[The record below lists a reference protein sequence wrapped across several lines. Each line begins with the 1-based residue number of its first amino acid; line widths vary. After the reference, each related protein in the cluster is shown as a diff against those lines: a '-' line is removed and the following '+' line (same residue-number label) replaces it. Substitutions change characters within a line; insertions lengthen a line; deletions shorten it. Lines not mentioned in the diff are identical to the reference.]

1 MPQNEN
7 NLSVPTSEQSV
18 ARGWLKIFIGFAA
31 GVGKT
36 YTMLAE
42 ANRRKTKQGQDI
54 VIGLVETH
62 GRKGTIAQIGDL
74 EIIPRKVVHYKGS
87 DFEEMDA
94 DAIIAR
100 KPAWVLI
107 DELAHTNVPGSP
119 IEKRYEDVMRIL
131 DCGISVLTT
140 MNVQHLESL
149 NDRVRQITGVAVRE
163 TVPDSILTTADEIV
177 NIDITPRALM
187 NRLSR
192 GDVYQT
198 DKAPQAL
205 ANFFVEGNL
214 AALREIALREV
225 ASEVD
230 RNVQSFRNELHVEPD
245 ANLHERVMVCL
256 SSAIPSESVLRR
268 GWRIANRLQAE
279 IVAVYV
285 SAAMPTIDQMK
296 ILDKDFN
303 LARSLNIAIEQV
315 RSKDIAR
322 ALSDYARE
330 NEITQIVIG
339 HSNRSQTEQ
348 ITQGSVIN
356 KLLELVKGIDVL
368 IVATTKNIK

>member
-1 MPQNEN
+1 
-7 NLSVPTSEQSV
+7 
-18 ARGWLKIFIGFAA
+18 
-31 GVGKT
+31 
-36 YTMLAE
+36 
-42 ANRRKTKQGQDI
+42 
-54 VIGLVETH
+54 
-62 GRKGTIAQIGDL
+62 L
-74 EIIPRKVVHYKGS
+74 EIIPRKVIHYKGS

-119 IEKRYEDVMRIL
+119 TEKRYEDVLRIL

-149 NDRVRQITGVAVRE
+149 NDRVQQITGVTVRE
-163 TVPDSILTTADEIV
+163 TVPDSILTRADEIV

-187 NRLSR
+187 NRLAR
-192 GDVYQT
+192 GDVYKT

-230 RNVQSFRNELHVEPD
+230 RNIQSFRNDLNVETDVNP
-245 ANLHERVMVCL
+245 HERVMVCL

-268 GWRIANRLQAE
+268 GWRIANRLQAD

-285 SAAMPTIDQMK
+285 SSAMPTIDQMK

-303 LARSLNIAIEQV
+303 LARSLNIAIQQV

-322 ALSDYARE
+322 ALSEYARE
-330 NEITQIVIG
+330 NQITQIVIG
-339 HSNRSQTEQ
+339 HSNRSHAEQ
-348 ITQGSVIN
+348 ISQGSIIN
-356 KLLELVKGIDVL
+356 KLLDLVKGIDVL
-368 IVATTKNIK
+368 IVATTKNTK